1 MLGNLRRRAPTRD
14 PQATM
19 PAPMTTHDW
28 NAILAEA
35 TAHLQRLIRIDTTN
49 PPGNEL
55 VLAQQLAR
63 AFADAGI
70 DHRLLEATPGRGAIV
85 ARIRGDGTAR
95 PVMLLAHMDV
105 VGVEREGWSVDPF
118 AAEVRDGYV
127 YGRGA
132 IDDKGM
138 LTANLM
144 VMLLLARE
152 QAAGAPPLQRDVVF
166 VATSD
171 EETGGR
177 WGLGWLAEQH
187 PELLDAEFAINE
199 GGRTRIV
206 DGVPLYV
213 AVQVAEKVANVVTVT
228 ARGPGGHAAIPLE
241 GNAIGT
247 LGRALARIAA
257 HREPLCLLPATREF
271 FRALGRVWPRADEAA
286 QMRALVG
293 DDAAAAE
300 RAAAAL
306 STTPVFNAVLR
317 TGISPTLVSGGI
329 RHNVIPTEAAATL
342 SVRTLPG
349 QPLEEVLD
357 RLRASIGES
366 AVELTVVSQGADTPA
381 SDHESPMFRAIA
393 SAVADLDPTL
403 ATLPYLST
411 GATDSAILRRMG
423 IQAYGLL
430 PFPMT
435 QDDEERMHGHD
446 ERIPLASLG
455 FGIRLLHGAVGR
467 VARETPPAS

>member
-1 MLGNLRRRAPTRD
+1 MPPTT
-14 PQATM
+14 TM
-19 PAPMTTHDW
+19 HDW
-28 NAILAEA
+28 NAILDET
-35 TAHLQRLIRIDTTN
+35 TAHLQRLIRIDTSN

-55 VLAQQLAR
+55 AVAQVLAG
-63 AFADAGI
+63 AFAAAGI
-70 DHRLLEATPGRGAIV
+70 EHRVLEATPGRGAIV

-105 VGVEREGWSVDPF
+105 VGVERERWSVDPF
-118 AAEVRDGYV
+118 AAEIRDGYL

-138 LTANLM
+138 LAANLM

-152 QAAGAPPLQRDVVF
+152 QAAGAAPLRRDVVL

-177 WGLGWLAEQH
+177 WGLGWLAELH
-187 PELLDAEFAINE
+187 RDLLDAEFAINE

-213 AVQVAEKVANVVTVT
+213 AVQVAEKVANVVTIT

-257 HREPLCLLPATREF
+257 HREPVHLLPATREF
-271 FRALGRVWPRADEAA
+271 FRALGSVWPRAGEAA
-286 QMRALVG
+286 LMRALTG
-293 DDAAAAE
+293 DDAAAAAH
-300 RAAAAL
+300 AAAEL
-306 STTPVFNAVLR
+306 SSTPVFNAVLR
-317 TGISPTLVSGGI
+317 TGVSPTLVAGGT
-329 RHNVIPTEAAATL
+329 RHNVIPTEATATL

-349 QPLEEVLD
+349 QRLDDVLD
-357 RLRASIGES
+357 RLRAAIAEP
-366 AVELTVVSQGADTPA
+366 AVEVDVASQGADTPA
-381 SDHESPMFRAIA
+381 SDHQSPMFRAIA
-393 SAVADLDPTL
+393 DAVAELDPSL

-411 GATDSAILRRMG
+411 GATDSAILRRLG

-435 QDDEERMHGHD
+435 QEDEERMHGHD
-446 ERIPLASLG
+446 ERIPLSSLG
-455 FGIRLLHGAVGR
+455 FGVRLLHGAVTR
-467 VARETPPAS
+467 IARAPVP